1 MVATVVRIQEM
12 ATLIQADSGARELL
26 TEILEEAQWWRTL
39 VTLVKFLD
47 ARQVETVR
55 LDFGYVLGRDLA
67 GHQQALDEIVQL
79 NDLEH
84 VIRAGFDDGTIEW
97 NRSSDF
103 RFYPLGIEFAFMLC
117 NDADLHF
124 ASSDSALLAEVAQT
138 LRTSGVKV
146 YDSIGP
152 S

>member
-1 MVATVVRIQEM
+1 M

-55 LDFGYVLGRDLA
+55 LEFGYVLGRDLA

-103 RFYPLGIEFAFMLC
+103 RFYPLGIELAFMLC

-124 ASSDSALLAEVAQT
+124 ASADSALLAEVAQT
-138 LRTSGVKV
+138 LRTGGVKV